1 MTGVRTAVSTRAVR
15 RVVMAVCAGGIAG
28 MIVASVNDSNGA
40 ALTFGLVT
48 TAAVVCLVVATA
60 VTRPAGPATKAGA
73 APGGAAGAPGEEAQG
88 ALVEGLVADLVTAG
102 ADEAAVRG
110 LVREAV
116 RLGRGRR
123 Q

>member
-15 RVVMAVCAGGIAG
+15 RVVMAVCAAGIAG
-28 MIVASVNDSNGA
+28 MIVSSINDNNGA

-48 TAAVVCLVVATA
+48 TVAVVCLVVATA
-60 VTRPAGPATKAGA
+60 VTRPAGLA
-73 APGGAAGAPGEEAQG
+73 APAGGTGVGTAGSPDEIQG
-88 ALVEGLVADLVTAG
+88 ALVEGLVADLIRAG

-116 RLGRGRR
+116 RLGRARR
-123 Q
+123 P

>member
-15 RVVMAVCAGGIAG
+15 RVVMVVCAGGIAG
-28 MIVASVNDSNGA
+28 MIVSSINDNNGA

-48 TAAVVCLVVATA
+48 TVAVICLVVATA
-60 VTRPAGPATKAGA
+60 VTRPAGPAVTAEVQ
-73 APGGAAGAPGEEAQG
+73 PGGTAGNGEEMQG
-88 ALVEGLVADLVTAG
+88 ALVEGLVADLVAAG

-116 RLGRGRR
+116 RLGRARR
-123 Q
+123 P